1 MVDVEKYLVEFDIV
15 INIILVGMVGNNESI
30 INLKYF
36 FFNILMSD
44 IVYILYK
51 IFILEE
57 VECKGNYIYNGLDM
71 FVY

>member
-1 MVDVEKYLVEFDIV
+1 
-15 INIILVGMVGNNESI
+15 MVGNNESI